1 MGLLLAKCLIGY
13 LSLEGGKEN
22 DILPLIYTGHCT
34 GKIFKCSVNL
44 LLKMIVWLLIILVC
58 RGNSEL

>member
-34 GKIFKCSVNL
+34 GKFFKCSVNL